1 MCKQENKNSLQ
12 IIEEREVLNKTF
24 KIYGDFENPLF
35 LARDVAEW
43 IGHSNVTKM
52 LSSIDEDE
60 KVIIKIPTNNLLE
73 GLQSN
78 TEYTFLTENGLYEVL
93 MLSRKPIAKE
103 WKNKIKEI
111 LKEIRKTG
119 KYENNSQYPQD
130 YISALK
136 EFVKFQE
143 EKVEREKKLKE
154 AEEKRDKMI
163 SYVNFKFRFNETT
176 YTTTEI
182 AKTLGFSSAQKLG
195 EILQNYGVLKRSF
208 YTFTYTSGK
217 TEQKNYLELTPKY
230 LVKNYAVLETK
241 RNGAKV
247 LRWKEAGIY
256 FICDL
261 LFNNQMLD
269 YELKLIESKEQRE
282 QKLLAQH
289 TYKQEQISKYYKKKY
304 GSDE

>member
-1 MCKQENKNSLQ
+1 MCKRENKQLQ
-12 IIEEREVLNKTF
+12 IIEEREVFEKKF
-24 KIYGDFENPLF
+24 RIYGDFENPLF

-43 IGHSNVTKM
+43 IDYSKTGNGSFDVSKM
-52 LSSIDEDE
+52 LKLVDEE
-60 KVIIKIPTNNLLE
+60 EALTRKIFVSGQNRE
-73 GLQSN
+73 MW
-78 TEYTFLTENGLYEVL
+78 FVTENGLYEIL
-93 MLSRKPIAKE
+93 MQSTKPVAKE
-103 WKNKIKEI
+103 WKKKIKEI

-136 EFVKFQE
+136 EFVKLQE

-163 SYVNFKFRFNETT
+163 SYINFKFRFNETT

-217 TEQKNYLELTPKY
+217 TEQKNYLELTSKY
-230 LVKNYAVLETK
+230 LAKNYAVLETK

-247 LRWKEAGIY
+247 LKWKEAGIY

-269 YELKLIESKEQRE
+269 YELKLIESKEQQE
-282 QKLLAQH
+282 QRLLAQH

-304 GSDE
+304 GSEK

>member
-1 MCKQENKNSLQ
+1 MSTNTENKQLQ
-12 IIEEREVLNKTF
+12 LIEEREVFEKKF
-24 KIYGDFENPLF
+24 RIYGDFENPLF

-43 IGHSNVTKM
+43 IEYDLTSINKM
-52 LSSIDEDE
+52 LNKVDENE
-60 KVIIKIPTNNLLE
+60 KVRNIIPTLGGNQEMWL
-73 GLQSN
+73 
-78 TEYTFLTENGLYEVL
+78 LTEDGLYEVL
-93 MLSRKPIAKE
+93 MLSRKPVAKE
-103 WKNKIKEI
+103 WKKKVKEI

-136 EFVKFQE
+136 EFVKLQE

-163 SYVNFKFRFNETT
+163 SYINFKFRFNETT

-182 AKTLGFSSAQKLG
+182 AKTLGFSSAKKLG
-195 EILQNYGVLKRSF
+195 EILQNYGVLTRSF
-208 YTFTYTSGK
+208 YTFTYASGK
-217 TEQKNYLELTPKY
+217 TEQKNYLELTSKY
-230 LVKNYAVLETK
+230 LAKNYAVLEIK

-247 LRWKEAGIY
+247 LKWKEPGIY

-269 YELKLIESKEQRE
+269 YELKLIESKEQQEKR
-282 QKLLAQH
+282 LLAQH
-289 TYKQEQISKYYKKKY
+289 TYKTNKQIL
-304 GSDE
+304 

>member
-24 KIYGDFENPLF
+24 KIYGDFEKPLF

-52 LSSIDEDE
+52 LNGIDEDE
-60 KVIIKIPTNNLLE
+60 KIIIKIPTNNLLE

-119 KYENNSQYPQD
+119 KYEDGSQYPQD

-136 EFVKFQE
+136 EFVKLQE

-154 AEEKRDKMI
+154 AEEKRDKLF
-163 SYVNFKFRFNETT
+163 SYINFKFRFNETT

-217 TEQKNYLELTPKY
+217 TEQKNYLELTQKY
-230 LVKNYAVLETK
+230 LAKNYAVLETK

-269 YELKLIESKEQRE
+269 YELKLIESKEERE
-282 QKLLAQH
+282 QKLLEQH

>member
-12 IIEEREVLNKTF
+12 IIEEREVFNKKF

-35 LARDVAEW
+35 LAKDVAEW
-43 IGHSNVTKM
+43 IEYDLTSINKM
-52 LSSIDEDE
+52 LNKVDDNE
-60 KVIIKIPTNNLLE
+60 KVRNNIPTLGGVQE
-73 GLQSN
+73 MW
-78 TEYTFLTENGLYEVL
+78 FLTEDGLYELL

-103 WKNKIKEI
+103 WKSKVKEI
-111 LKEIRKTG
+111 LKEIRKNG

-136 EFVKFQE
+136 EFVKLQE

-163 SYVNFKFRFNETT
+163 SYINFKFRFNETT

-230 LVKNYAVLETK
+230 LAKNYAVLETK

-304 GSDE
+304 GVDE

>member
-1 MCKQENKNSLQ
+1 MSTNTENKQLQ
-12 IIEEREVLNKTF
+12 LIEEREVFEKKF
-24 KIYGDFENPLF
+24 RIYGDFENPLF

-43 IGHSNVTKM
+43 IEYDLTSINKM
-52 LSSIDEDE
+52 LNKVDENE
-60 KVIIKIPTNNLLE
+60 KVRNIIPTLGGNQEMWL
-73 GLQSN
+73 
-78 TEYTFLTENGLYEVL
+78 LTEDGLYEVL
-93 MLSRKPIAKE
+93 MLSRKPVAKE
-103 WKNKIKEI
+103 WKKKVKEI

-136 EFVKFQE
+136 EFVKLQE

-163 SYVNFKFRFNETT
+163 SYINFKFRFNETT

-182 AKTLGFSSAQKLG
+182 AKTLGFSSAKKLG
-195 EILQNYGVLKRSF
+195 EILKNYGVLTRSF
-208 YTFTYTSGK
+208 YTFTYASGK
-217 TEQKNYLELTPKY
+217 TEQKNYLELTSKY
-230 LVKNYAVLETK
+230 LAKNYAVLETK

-247 LRWKEAGIY
+247 LKWKEPGIY

-269 YELKLIESKEQRE
+269 YELKLIESKEQQEKR
-282 QKLLAQH
+282 LLAQH
-289 TYKQEQISKYYKKKY
+289 TYKQEQISKYYKNKY
-304 GSDE
+304 GDDK